1 MASDGKCQ
9 IPDRFESFEKYKKKA
24 LKLKEHLEL
33 ELEER
38 GQVDDVLNFFM
49 GTGATAKPVSGHST
63 TSAGSLN
70 FLDDDQ
76 FYKPMNISGSQQK
89 AAATQHQIDSG
100 LTQEEQE
107 VIEQIQR
114 NIGQSG
120 ATNYGQPHQ
129 QQPTPAAKD
138 Q

>member
-49 GTGATAKPVSGHST
+49 GVEATKPASGLAT
-63 TSAGSLN
+63 TSGGSFN

-76 FYKPMNISGSQQK
+76 FYKPMNISAGQQK
-89 AAATQHQIDSG
+89 TTAAQDQIDSG
-100 LTQEEQE
+100 FTQEEHE
-107 VIEQIQR
+107 VLAQIQR
-114 NIGQSG
+114 NISQSG
-120 ATNYGQPHQ
+120 ATNYGLPHQ
-129 QQPTPAAKD
+129 EQPTAAGKD